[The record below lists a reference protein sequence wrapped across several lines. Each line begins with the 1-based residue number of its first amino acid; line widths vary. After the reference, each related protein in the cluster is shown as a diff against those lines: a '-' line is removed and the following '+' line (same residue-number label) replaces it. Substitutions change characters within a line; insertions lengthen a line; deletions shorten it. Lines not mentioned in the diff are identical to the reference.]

1 VNEDRGI
8 GAMPKLY
15 GAPAYARPKV
25 ETINVTGR
33 PFDPDDLPIEAHRA
47 SEAEQ
52 AGEPPP
58 EMHATPYPSTAPA
71 AISGTPTAK
80 AHKKRRSI
88 IQARPFRLKRPSKSN
103 GSGEG

>member
-1 VNEDRGI
+1 MNEDRGI

-25 ETINVTGR
+25 ATSTETGR

-47 SEAEQ
+47 SEAEE

-58 EMHATPYPSTAPA
+58 EMHATPYASIAPA
-71 AISGTPTAK
+71 GASATPTPK
-80 AHKKRRSI
+80 TRKKRPSI
-88 IQARPFRLKRPSKSN
+88 IQARPFRLKRPGKSN
-103 GSGEG
+103 GSGKG